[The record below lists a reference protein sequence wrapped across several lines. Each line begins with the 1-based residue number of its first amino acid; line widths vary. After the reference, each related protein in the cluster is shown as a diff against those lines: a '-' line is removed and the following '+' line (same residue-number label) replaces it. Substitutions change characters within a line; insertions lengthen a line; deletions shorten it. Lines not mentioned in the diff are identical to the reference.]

1 MNGRKTGYSK
11 QFAIKTSLPQDLIV
25 NLPVVTADCSLQ
37 TANLFM
43 HSVNFKEILS
53 VTLILFSVIDILG
66 SIPVII
72 DLRKKAGA
80 INARRATL
88 VSGGMMIAFLYLGKE
103 ILKLFGVDVA
113 SFAVAGALILF
124 LIGLE
129 MILGRN
135 IFKHDTV
142 HSNATSIVP
151 IAFPMIAGAGTMT
164 TILSLKA
171 AYQEVNI
178 IIAIL
183 INLVFIYLVL
193 RSSAWIEG
201 LLGAAGTDVLRKIFG
216 LILIAISIK
225 LFRSTL

>member
-1 MNGRKTGYSK
+1 MYS
-11 QFAIKTSLPQDLIV
+11 FNIKEVI
-25 NLPVVTADCSLQ
+25 
-37 TANLFM
+37 
-43 HSVNFKEILS
+43 S

-66 SIPVII
+66 AIPIII
-72 DLRKKAGA
+72 DLRKKAGG

-88 VSGGMMIAFLYLGKE
+88 VSGGLMIAFLYVGKE

-135 IFKHDTV
+135 IFKHDAV
-142 HSNATSIVP
+142 HTNATSIVP

-171 AYQEVNI
+171 AYQEINI
-178 IIAIL
+178 IVGIL

-193 RSSAWIEG
+193 RSSAWIERQ
-201 LLGAAGTDVLRKIFG
+201 LGVAGTDVLRKIFG

>member
-1 MNGRKTGYSK
+1 LAKIFLKLTETVKFKDKRQNNVLSLFLIITKTISMYS
-11 QFAIKTSLPQDLIV
+11 FNIKEVI
-25 NLPVVTADCSLQ
+25 
-37 TANLFM
+37 
-43 HSVNFKEILS
+43 S

-66 SIPVII
+66 AIPIII
-72 DLRKKAGA
+72 DLRKKAGG

-88 VSGGMMIAFLYLGKE
+88 VSGGLMIAFLYVGKE

-135 IFKHDTV
+135 IFKHDAV
-142 HSNATSIVP
+142 HTNATSIVP

-171 AYQEVNI
+171 AYQEINI
-178 IIAIL
+178 IVGIL

-193 RSSAWIEG
+193 RSSAWIERQ
-201 LLGAAGTDVLRKIFG
+201 LGVAGTDVLRKIFG